1 MRITALII
9 LLIITPL
16 IFLISL
22 LLFFQDRTNVIFIQ
36 KRIGLDK
43 VEFKIY
49 KFKTMEN
56 EKITFVGKY
65 LRKLG
70 LDEIPQLYNILKGDM
85 AFVGP
90 RPLTQ
95 FDIDRLK
102 WNNQEY
108 YRRWTVKPGIT
119 GLAQLSKICNSNLA
133 IKNDLYYIESKTF
146 LFDLKLILKSLLVPI
161 IGKQTK

>member
-1 MRITALII
+1 MKIIAIII
-9 LLIITPL
+9 LL
-16 IFLISL
+16 LISPL
-22 LLFFQDRTNVIFIQ
+22 VLIISILIYLQSRTNVIFTQ
-36 KRIGLDK
+36 KRIGLNSK
-43 VEFKIY
+43 EFTIY

-56 EKITFVGKY
+56 QKVTFIGKL

-70 LDEIPQLYNILKGDM
+70 LDEIPQLYNIIKGDM

-102 WNNQEY
+102 WNTPEFSK
-108 YRRWTVKPGIT
+108 RWSVKPGIT
-119 GLAQLSKICNSNLA
+119 GLAQLSKVCCSNLA
-133 IKNDLYYIESKTF
+133 INNDLYYIDNKHF
-146 LFDLKLILKSLLVPI
+146 ILDFKIIIKSLLVPI